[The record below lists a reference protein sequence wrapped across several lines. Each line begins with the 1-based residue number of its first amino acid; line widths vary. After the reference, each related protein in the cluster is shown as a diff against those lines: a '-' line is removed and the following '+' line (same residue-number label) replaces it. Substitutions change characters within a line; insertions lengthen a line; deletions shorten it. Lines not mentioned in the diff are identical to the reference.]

1 MAPASAPHEPPA
13 RRRSSPAAAGRRARF
28 RIRTALRTASA
39 DPAGTT
45 DTPRLP
51 TPRPTPRIRTPRAR
65 TAALL
70 AVLTTLTVLTAC
82 GPGQSTG
89 SPAGTGPATATSSAP
104 GTQSAPGT
112 GAAPVHALPRSAP
125 VRLRI
130 PAIGVDTAVIPLG
143 LAADGTV
150 QVPPI
155 APHSPA
161 GWYDG
166 SPTPGSTGPSV
177 ILGHVT
183 VGRYGDGVF
192 RRLSALR
199 SGDRILVGLQN
210 GITAVFEADSVRTVA
225 KAHFPTNSVYGNVDH
240 PALRLITCGG
250 TRTGGGY
257 ADNVVVYASL
267 VR

>member
-1 MAPASAPHEPPA
+1 M
-13 RRRSSPAAAGRRARF
+13 
-28 RIRTALRTASA
+28 RTAPA
-39 DPAGTT
+39 DPAGTGGT
-45 DTPRLP
+45 ARL
-51 TPRPTPRIRTPRAR
+51 RTARLRKSRAR

-89 SPAGTGPATATSSAP
+89 SPAAPGPAAATTTSSAP
-104 GTQSAPGT
+104 GTHSPSGN
-112 GAAPVHALPRSAP
+112 GAAPVHALPRSEP

-130 PAIGVDTAVIPLG
+130 PAIGVDTQVIPLG

-192 RRLSALR
+192 RRLSALG

-210 GITAVFEADSVRTVA
+210 GVTAVFGVDSVQTVD